1 MKRNIWFVSDWHV
14 GHANILIYQKR
25 PFKDVQEQ
33 TEAIIKNHNK
43 LVGSNDLVYVLGDVG
58 YNDHVKAM
66 VPRLQGRLFLILGNH
81 DKESLNFYLECGF
94 AAVLKGAIINIGD
107 TFVSLSHYPCRNK
120 LRILRLFWTYTKKM
134 WSKNRSA
141 AQIWQRLKREWKMY
155 FAFGKFPHLHGHTH
169 STIKKEGKN
178 INVCVEA
185 WNYKPVNSN
194 EILNLIRESKAIT
207 KKRACQNK
215 TKPIDM
221 DEVDL

>member
-1 MKRNIWFVSDWHV
+1 MRRDIWFISDWHF
-14 GHANILIYQKR
+14 GHEKIIFYCNR
-25 PFKDVQEQ
+25 PFKNSQEQ
-33 TEAIIKNHNK
+33 TETLIKNHNK
-43 LVGSNDLVYVLGDVG
+43 LVKPNDIVYVLGDVG
-58 YNDHVKAM
+58 FNSEIKTVIPMMHGVKI
-66 VPRLQGRLFLILGNH
+66 LILGNH

-141 AQIWQRLKREWKMY
+141 TQIWQRLKREWKMY

-169 STIKKEGKN
+169 FTVKKEGKN
-178 INVCVEA
+178 INVCVDA
-185 WNYKPVNSN
+185 WDYKPVNSN
-194 EILNLIRESKAIT
+194 DILNLIRESKATT

-215 TKPIDM
+215 AKPINM
-221 DEVDL
+221 DEEDL